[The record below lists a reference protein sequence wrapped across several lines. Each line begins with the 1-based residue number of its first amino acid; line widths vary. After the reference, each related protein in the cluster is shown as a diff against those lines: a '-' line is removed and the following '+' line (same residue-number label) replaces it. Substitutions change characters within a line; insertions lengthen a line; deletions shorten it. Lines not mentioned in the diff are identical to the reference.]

1 MLSSTDAVVTNKT
14 LISATDNYHVVS
26 SLGEYTLLVVGRRIV
41 SDGTKYYVQDQQW
54 SLLSELAAAFDDAV
68 YVSYEQA
75 AAHAEMDKLSVVDE
89 SLMRVETNERWAE
102 ASSLPTRLGGLRDNW
117 QTIQGVDGPV
127 VTYTFFP
134 GTYSF
139 LVSPAV
145 LRTGTVNA
153 AYFGNE
159 AVDATTG
166 EDAGALYGRA
176 RHALYTLGQRYV
188 LGNVDVAFVRDMRM
202 ASATDTRVVESKP
215 VTKFDDDILG
225 VETSSSPDETV
236 ELLFV
241 ASFREVKGHEYLLR
255 ALAMLAED
263 ETRTYRLRLVGD
275 GDRREA
281 MERLAADLGIADAV
295 TFTDHIEDRDRLLD
309 KYRAADVFVL
319 PSRSEGFPRVLN
331 EAMAVGLPIVATR
344 VGGIPATLSDRET
357 ALLVEP
363 ENSTALAN
371 ALRIV
376 VGNDTL
382 RTRIRETSM
391 ARATEFFTD
400 TPAEQHLAELE
411 SLVADRTRA
420 RGQP

>member
-1 MLSSTDAVVTNKT
+1 
-14 LISATDNYHVVS
+14 VS

-41 SDGTKYYVQDQQW
+41 SDGTDYYVQDQQW
-54 SLLSELAAAFDDAV
+54 SLLSELAAAFDDAL
-68 YVSYEQA
+68 YVSYQQDA
-75 AAHAEMDKLSVVDE
+75 ADAEMDKLSVVDE
-89 SLMRVETNERWAE
+89 SLMRVETNERWTTG
-102 ASSLPTRLGGLRDNW
+102 SSLSGRLRSIRDDW
-117 QTIQGVDGPV
+117 TTVGALEGPV

-139 LVSPAV
+139 LVWPAV
-145 LRTGTVNA
+145 RRAGEVNA

-176 RHALYTLGQRYV
+176 RHALYALGQRYV

-202 ASATDTRVVESKP
+202 ESATESRVVESKP
-215 VTKFDDDILG
+215 VTKFDADILD
-225 VETSSSPDETV
+225 VETTPSPDETV

-255 ALAMLAED
+255 ALALLAD
-263 ETRTYRLRLVGD
+263 DDARTYNLRLVGE
-275 GDRREA
+275 GERREA
-281 MERLAADLGIADAV
+281 MERLAEDLGVADAV
-295 TFTDHIEDRDRLLD
+295 TFTGHIEDRELLLD
-309 KYRAADVFVL
+309 QYRAADAFVL

-357 ALLVEP
+357 ALLVDP
-363 ENSTALAN
+363 SDPDALAD
-371 ALRIV
+371 AVRTLVEDDGLR
-376 VGNDTL
+376 D
-382 RTRIRETSM
+382 RIRNAAM
-391 ARATEFFTD
+391 NRASECFTG
-400 TPAEQHLAELE
+400 TPAEQHLSELE
-411 SLVADRTRA
+411 SLVSERRRA